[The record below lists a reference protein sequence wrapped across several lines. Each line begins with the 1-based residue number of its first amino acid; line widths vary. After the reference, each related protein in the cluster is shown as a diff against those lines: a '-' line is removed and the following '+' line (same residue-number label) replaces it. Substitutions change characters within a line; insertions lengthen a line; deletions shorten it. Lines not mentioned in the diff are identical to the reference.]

1 MSLPVVKRWTTCKFK
16 ELLSNT
22 IGSRVDVSSVS
33 VDLFNSV
40 SVDGLLIYDRQGK
53 KMLDI
58 NRTVLSVDLLPLLN
72 GVLRISSVKI
82 LNGDLRLA
90 KESTDS
96 EYNCQFLIDSL
107 SSKDEKGGIEMQ
119 LRAVVAKNLRISYDV
134 YDEPAQKTF
143 FDNNHIRIDNLNCSI
158 LFENIDKNIFYA
170 RVRSLNCNIG
180 KEISIKQFYARICAD
195 KKKKQL
201 EY

>member
-40 SVDGLLIYDRQGK
+40 SVDGLLIYDRQGE

-58 NRTVLSVDLLPLLN
+58 NRTVLSVDLLPLVN

-82 LNGDLRLA
+82 LNGDLRLT
-90 KESTDS
+90 KESSDS

-107 SSKDEKGGIEMQ
+107 SSKDENGGIEMQ
-119 LRAVVAKNLRISYDV
+119 LRAVVAKNLRISYYV
-134 YDEPAQKTF
+134 YD
-143 FDNNHIRIDNLNCSI
+143 
-158 LFENIDKNIFYA
+158 
-170 RVRSLNCNIG
+170 
-180 KEISIKQFYARICAD
+180 
-195 KKKKQL
+195 
-201 EY
+201 